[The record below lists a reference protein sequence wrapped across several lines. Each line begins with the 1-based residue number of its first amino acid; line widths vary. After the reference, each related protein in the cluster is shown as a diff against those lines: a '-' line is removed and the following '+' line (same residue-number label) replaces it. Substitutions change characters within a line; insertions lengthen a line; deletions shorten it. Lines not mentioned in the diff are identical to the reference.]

1 MHYCR
6 HIRCICPTG
15 RVKRPAG
22 SLARPAQ
29 AQRCFDCLGAR
40 ALTLAPGL
48 MPTTAFAETQ
58 ARLPEVTKRIPG
70 TDTSIRA
77 RLLTVYTLNEHLSFQ
92 DIHVDSR
99 GDQRHQGAA
108 Q

>member
-22 SLARPAQ
+22 SLTRPAQ
-29 AQRCFDCLGAR
+29 AQRCFHCLGAR

-48 MPTTAFAETQ
+48 MPTTAFAGTQ
-58 ARLPEVTKRIPG
+58 ARLPVVTKRIPG

-77 RLLTVYTLNEHLSFQ
+77 RLLTVYTLNEPLSFQ
-92 DIHVDSR
+92 DIQVDSR
-99 GDQRHQGAA
+99 GGERHRRATR
-108 Q
+108 